1 MLSVLRQSVG
11 QVGRSMVFLPLGA
24 AAFHYLVLLASAA
37 FLGDAPREALENA
50 PEFFSQPPEAVEAF
64 LGGSVDFFTPA
75 GWVASAMT
83 HPITLAVFTG
93 AALSVAAGAVAAEV
107 ERGTVDLVLAR
118 PVGRVRFL
126 LGKAG
131 ATVAAVTAAE
141 AGALAGVLAATL
153 TVERMNE
160 LTMGDLWRPFL
171 GSWLLFVALG
181 MVGLLLSARSSL
193 RSRAIGMTVAI
204 IVVWYFVN
212 FIALLIDEISGARY
226 ASPFHYFRAADF
238 LSGKSIA
245 VDAVALAGL
254 AGVALATALWWFS
267 RRDLTR

>member
-1 MLSVLRQSVG
+1 MLRVLRQSVG
-11 QVGRSMVFLPLGA
+11 QVARSMVFLTLGA
-24 AAFHYLVLLASAA
+24 AAFHYLVLLASSS
-37 FLGDAPREALENA
+37 FLGDASPETFENA
-50 PEFFSQPPEAVEAF
+50 PEFFTQPPEAIEAF

-75 GWVASAMT
+75 GWVASALT
-83 HPITLAVFTG
+83 HPITLAILTG

-126 LGKAG
+126 LGKAA
-131 ATVAAVTAAE
+131 ATVTVVTAAQ

-153 TVERMNE
+153 TVERMDE
-160 LTMGDLWRPFL
+160 ITMGDLWRPFL

-181 MVGLLLSARSSL
+181 MVGLLVSARSSL
-193 RSRAIGMTVAI
+193 RSRAIGLTVAT
-204 IVVWYFVN
+204 IVIWYFVN
-212 FIALLIDEISGARY
+212 FIALLIDQVSGARY

-238 LSGKSIA
+238 LSGKPFA
-245 VDAVALAGL
+245 VDAIALTGVAAAALA
-254 AGVALATALWWFS
+254 AALWWFS

>member
-1 MLSVLRQSVG
+1 MFQVLRHSVG
-11 QVGRSMVFLPLGA
+11 QVARSMVFLTLGA
-24 AAFHYLVLLASAA
+24 AAFHYLVLLASSA
-37 FLGDAPREALENA
+37 FLGDVPPEAFAEA

-64 LGGSVDFFTPA
+64 LGGSVDFFTPT

-83 HPITLAVFTG
+83 HPVTLAILTG

-118 PVGRVRFL
+118 PVGRGRFL
-126 LGKAG
+126 LGKAA
-131 ATVAAVTAAE
+131 ATVTAVTAAE
-141 AGALAGVLAATL
+141 AGALAGVLLATL

-160 LTMGDLWRPFL
+160 LTLADLWRPFL
-171 GSWLLFVALG
+171 ASWLLFVALG
-181 MVGLLLSARSSL
+181 MVALLFSAWSSL

-212 FIALLIDEISGARY
+212 FIALLIDEVSGARY
-226 ASPFHYFRAADF
+226 VSPFHYFRAADF
-238 LSGKSIA
+238 LSGKTIA
-245 VDAVALAGL
+245 ADAVALAGL
-254 AGVALATALWWFS
+254 AAAALAASLWWFS

>member
-1 MLSVLRQSVG
+1 MLRVFRQSVG
-11 QVGRSMVFLPLGA
+11 QVARALIMLTLGA
-24 AAFHYLVLLASAA
+24 AAFHYLVLVSSSA
-37 FLGDAPREALENA
+37 FLGETTREALEDA

-64 LGGSVDFFTPA
+64 LGGSVDFFTPV

-83 HPITLAVFTG
+83 HPIVLAIYTG

-126 LGKAG
+126 LGKAA
-131 ATVAAVTAAE
+131 ATVAAVTAAH
-141 AGALAGVLAATL
+141 AGALAGVLVATL
-153 TVERMNE
+153 TVERMDE
-160 LTMGDLWRPFL
+160 ITLADLWRPFL
-171 GSWLLFVALG
+171 GSWLLFAALG
-181 MVGLLLSARSSL
+181 MVGLLISARSSL
-193 RSRAIGMTVAI
+193 RSRAIGLTVSA

-212 FIALLIDEISGARY
+212 FIALLIDEVSGARY

-238 LSGKSIA
+238 LSGKPITVDVVVLAA
-245 VDAVALAGL
+245 VTAVALATG
-254 AGVALATALWWFS
+254 LWWFS